1 MVSLSHFTHSSRSVI
16 LSHCG
21 FTLQFLNDYDDVKCL
36 FMSLLTI
43 HTSSL
48 ETGQYK
54 SFANFKNWV
63 VCCLLN
69 IVSSLYILDMN
80 MY

>member
-1 MVSLSHFTHSSRSVI
+1 MVSRYS
-16 LSHCG
+16 
-21 FTLQFLNDYDDVKCL
+21 FLMTNDDVKCL

-48 ETGQYK
+48 VTGQYK
-54 SFANFKNWV
+54 SFAHFKNWV

-80 MY
+80 MYQICDFSNVFHIL